1 MPCLPPCPPPWW
13 PRALFRTAAEL
24 PDPSLPLLL
33 SLPVR
38 AEQGAIVV
46 SAPSPFRRDYLRR
59 LLPQLRRNASGEA
72 GRPAEIR
79 IEVAPPPKAAAAP
92 KVQAGRAAPPAARKR
107 RARPA
112 GGQPLNGRAPHPA
125 PAAPRAPAVAARA
138 AAPLCFNFESFV
150 AGRENELALAAVRC
164 VARGHQP
171 AANPIYVVAA
181 AGMGKSHLARAL
193 VESLRRDGAAGVGY
207 STAGDFTS
215 QFTGAVRRGDTAGF
229 QRRYRSL
236 RLLVLEDVQRL
247 PRGKNA
253 TQLELIQTIEHVR
266 MVGGRVVLTGDRLPR
281 EIEHLDGSLAS
292 HMASGLVAEMEAPG
306 RALRRD
312 ILRDKASRFGL
323 SIPSRFL
330 DELAERARGSVRDLE
345 GVVKQL
351 LHSSLVGGGRQ
362 HMDRAMIEA
371 ALRKL
376 APRGGLEPADVIACI
391 CAAYAVSSEELRGR
405 SRTRRVL
412 EARQLAMYLCHHH
425 CGASGTSYSRIGRA
439 LGRRHSSV
447 KNGVA
452 RITERVGSD
461 ERLRLRLE
469 ELSRL
474 LKSRRWPPPA

>member
-1 MPCLPPCPPPWW
+1 MTCLPPCPPPWW

-24 PDPSLPLLL
+24 PDQSLALLL

-38 AEQGAIVV
+38 AEEGAIVL

-72 GRPAEIR
+72 GRPADIR
-79 IEVAPPPKAAAAP
+79 IEVAPPLKAAAP
-92 KVQAGRAAPPAARKR
+92 RAARKR

-112 GGQPLNGRAPHPA
+112 ACGQPLNGRAPQPA
-125 PAAPRAPAVAARA
+125 PAAPARRPALAARA
-138 AAPLCFNFESFV
+138 AAPLRFNFESFV
-150 AGRENELALAAVRC
+150 AGRENELALAAVQCAAQGR
-164 VARGHQP
+164 QP
-171 AANPIYVVAA
+171 EANPIYVAAA

-193 VESLRRDGAAGVGY
+193 VASLRQEGAEDVAY
-207 STAGDFTS
+207 STAGDFTG

-229 QRRYRSL
+229 QRRYRNL

-323 SIPSRFL
+323 SIPPRFL

-376 APRGGLEPADVIACI
+376 APQGGLEPADVIACI

-412 EARQLAMYLCHHH
+412 EARQMAMYLCHHH
-425 CGASGTSYSRIGRA
+425 CGASGASYSRIGRA
-439 LGRRHSSV
+439 LGRRHSAV

-452 RITERVGSD
+452 RIAERVGSD

>member
-1 MPCLPPCPPPWW
+1 PRSAACGPPP
-13 PRALFRTAAEL
+13 
-24 PDPSLPLLL
+24 
-33 SLPVR
+33 
-38 AEQGAIVV
+38 
-46 SAPSPFRRDYLRR
+46 
-59 LLPQLRRNASGEA
+59 
-72 GRPAEIR
+72 
-79 IEVAPPPKAAAAP
+79 
-92 KVQAGRAAPPAARKR
+92 
-107 RARPA
+107 
-112 GGQPLNGRAPHPA
+112 NGRAPHPT
-125 PAAPRAPAVAARA
+125 PAAPRRPARAPALAARA
-138 AAPLCFNFESFV
+138 AVPLRFGFDSFV
-150 AGRENELALAAVRC
+150 AGRENELALAAVQC
-164 VARGHQP
+164 VAHGRQP
-171 AANPIYVVAA
+171 EANPIYVAA
-181 AGMGKSHLARAL
+181 PAGMGKSHLARAL
-193 VESLRRDGAAGVGY
+193 VESLRRDGAEGVGY
-207 STAGDFTS
+207 STAGDFTG
-215 QFTGAVRRGDTAGF
+215 QFTWAVRRGDTAGF
-229 QRRYRSL
+229 QRRYRNL

-323 SIPSRFL
+323 SIPARFL

-351 LHSSLVGGGRQ
+351 LQSSLVNGGRQ
-362 HMDRAMIEA
+362 HMDRAMIDA

-376 APRGGLEPADVIACI
+376 APRGGLAPADVIACI
-391 CAAYAVSSEELRGR
+391 CSAYALSSEELRGK

-425 CGASGTSYSRIGRA
+425 CGASYSRIGRA
-439 LGRRHSSV
+439 LGRSHSAV

-452 RITERVGSD
+452 KIADRVGSD

-469 ELSRL
+469 ELSRQ